1 MTTLDNKGNTKLV
14 LEDNKIVASYESTKL
29 YLTSYK
35 IKLGGDYYFTHKQ
48 TNTIHHFQDP
58 WLGGNHPGVLSD
70 KHYAEVVDG
79 DVITQQA
86 ILGFDILLVVK
97 SAPSYLKVNPLVL
110 LDVIPYSVPPET

>member
-79 DVITQQA
+79 E
-86 ILGFDILLVVK
+86 LLYIIGWIGGMWREPEE
-97 SAPSYLKVNPLVL
+97 SSYIQPI
-110 LDVIPYSVPPET
+110 D